1 MTYGEGRDVYPQMV
15 GVGAVIMVLLIAL
28 ELGDHKLSQVK
39 WIKLGV
45 ALQGSEPRRVGC
57 SQLLVRCE
65 L

>member
-1 MTYGEGRDVYPQMV
+1 MTHGEGRDVYPQMV
-15 GVGAVIMVLLIAL
+15 CLGVVLMVLFIAS

-39 WIKLGV
+39 WTKLGV
-45 ALQGSEPRRVGC
+45 ASQGSDPRRLGC